1 MSSWL
6 PPQAPG
12 GRPPPRFDMVTP
24 EPHAEDGGT
33 AAAAPPELAPR
44 PEVRRPPAQPRSA
57 TAAPPQ
63 TNGLAL
69 TSVILGTIGIGL
81 ILVTAGLGFLFSLPC
96 SVGAWICGA
105 QARTRYDLG
114 ETSTGRG
121 QAQAGYVLGVIGVVI
136 AVVAAVGWIVWLAS
150 GGDLEQLQRDIER
163 WRDEQTRAAAV
174 QAARALLGR

>member
-1 MSSWL
+1 L
-6 PPQAPG
+6 PG
-12 GRPPPRFDMVTP
+12 
-24 EPHAEDGGT
+24 
-33 AAAAPPELAPR
+33 
-44 PEVRRPPAQPRSA
+44 VRRPPAAPRSA

-69 TSVILGTIGIGL
+69 TAVILGTIGIGL

-136 AVVAAVGWIVWLAS
+136 GVVAAVGWIVWLAS

-163 WRDEQTRAAAV
+163 WRDEQTREAAIQAV
-174 QAARALLGR
+174 RVLLGR